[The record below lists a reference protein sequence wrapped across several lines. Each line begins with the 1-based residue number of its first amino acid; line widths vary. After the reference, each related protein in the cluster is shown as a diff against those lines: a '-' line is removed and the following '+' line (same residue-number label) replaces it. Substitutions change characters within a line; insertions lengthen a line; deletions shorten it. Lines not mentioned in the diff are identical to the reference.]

1 MSESTEIKDQETGQD
16 TVKEEV
22 ETPQVE
28 AASDVVDTAE
38 DVVETASDVVDT
50 AQDVVET
57 EVVEAAPA
65 PVAEPEEPAQP
76 EVEAAAE
83 EEEEPEP
90 EPAIKVY
97 DNPAFK
103 WYIVNVR
110 TSCENT
116 AKAQI
121 EERATSKG
129 LLEKFGNILVPAEN
143 VVELVKGKKA
153 TRSRKFFPGYI
164 FVQMDLT
171 DETWHLVKSCSKVTG
186 FVGGG
191 KRPPEVPEHEV
202 MKVTQQMETG
212 AEKAIPKVKFVLG
225 ESVTVIDGPF
235 SNFNGTVEEINQE
248 KGKVKVLVSI
258 FGRPTPVEL
267 DFVQVEKA

>member
-1 MSESTEIKDQETGQD
+1 MSETTESTEAKDQEKD
-16 TVKEEV
+16 TS
-22 ETPQVE
+22 VE
-28 AASDVVDTAE
+28 AADETAVVEEGSAPVENTAGSDEAPIEVAASSDAE
-38 DVVETASDVVDT
+38 D
-50 AQDVVET
+50 
-57 EVVEAAPA
+57 
-65 PVAEPEEPAQP
+65 VAEPEE
-76 EVEAAAE
+76 EGDET
-83 EEEEPEP
+83 P
-90 EPAIKVY
+90 EPAVKVY
-97 DNPAFK
+97 DNPDFK

-121 EERATSKG
+121 EERAQSKG
-129 LLEKFGNILVPAEN
+129 LSEKFGNILVPAEN

-164 FVQMDLT
+164 FVQMHLT
-171 DETWHLVKSCSKVTG
+171 DMTWHLVKNCSKVSG

-191 KRPPEVPEHEV
+191 NRPPEVPESEV

-212 AEKAIPKVKFVLG
+212 AEKAIPKVKFVVG
-225 ESVTVIDGPF
+225 EAVMVIDGPF

-267 DFVQVEKA
+267 DFVQVDKS